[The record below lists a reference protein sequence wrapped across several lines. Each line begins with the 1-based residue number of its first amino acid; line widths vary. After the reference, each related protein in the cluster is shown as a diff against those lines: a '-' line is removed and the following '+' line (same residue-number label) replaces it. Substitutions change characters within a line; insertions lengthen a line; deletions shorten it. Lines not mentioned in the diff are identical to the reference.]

1 MLESIPIQEIS
12 TLAIWIP
19 LIMAGMHWKTG
30 DRRIRLF
37 FIFLVFGAITDGL
50 GWLIYRILESSSLG
64 KYHAYF
70 LYFYLWFE
78 AMFFIWIV
86 FEFLKSKKNRFW
98 RRGLWTGISFLFL
111 IEGIIRFGFGNPM
124 DIYTS
129 LLISGMMVLNS
140 FLMAFALLGLAEK
153 NRELMRDPWF
163 WILSGIFFYSFSV
176 FFIDM
181 LTYTEIGP
189 ELWKF
194 RTLLNIIQYVFFVV
208 GLRKIKGHKF

>member
-1 MLESIPIQEIS
+1 MFNQIPIQEIS

-19 LIMAGMHWKTG
+19 LIMAGMRWKTG

-37 FIFLVFGAITDGL
+37 FVFLVLGAITDGV
-50 GWLIYRILESSSLG
+50 GWLIYGILESPSLG

-78 AMFFIWIV
+78 ALFFIWLV
-86 FEFLKSKKNRFW
+86 FEFLKTAKNRFW
-98 RRGLWTGISFLFL
+98 RRNLWIGISTLFL
-111 IEGIIRFGFGNPM
+111 VEGIIRMVFGQPQE
-124 DIYTS
+124 IYTS
-129 LLISGMMVLNS
+129 FLISGMMVLNS

-153 NRELMRDPWF
+153 NGEIMRDPWF

-181 LTYTEIGP
+181 LTYTAIGP

-194 RTLLNIIQYVFFVV
+194 RTLLNMIQYVFFVV
-208 GLRKIKGHKF
+208 GLVKMRNEQ